1 MNSIGRTLLKKTFLS
16 VLRGDGHRLAALLNF
31 LGNLSTRSEIK
42 LLANLLLTDKTHPF
56 FKVIERFQT
65 EINSVSREKIFRNL
79 FLKSENNGKNGTP
92 PTIFISVTSRCNLLC
107 RGCSAH
113 KQESVDLDMAL
124 IDWIISDAK
133 NNGTRLFV
141 FTGGEP
147 FLRNEILSLME
158 KHSDTYFQIFTNGT
172 LIDSSI
178 AERLSRNGN
187 AIVLFSLEGFSDYT
201 DFRRGKDVF
210 HKVTNSMSLLKEKG
224 VLFGTS
230 ILVTPDNFNVV
241 TSGEF
246 IEELIKRGVFF
257 AWYLT
262 YKPVGDKLDLT
273 LLFPPHQRHL
283 LSEKVVDI
291 RNSFPIIT
299 IDHENDVAP
308 IGGCLATNG
317 VGIHINAKGGIEPC
331 GILHYYDTFVKYG
344 EAIEDSIKKSNL
356 LNEMKSFNSSL
367 PSCPLID
374 SPLELSEI
382 IKKTFP
388 ETYSDLTDF
397 KFLREYI
404 REYTKTPGHQERI
417 STVTRKDIYTHL
429 AEYILKSACLY

>member
-1 MNSIGRTLLKKTFLS
+1 MNSIGRILLKKTFLS
-16 VLRGDGHRLAALLNF
+16 LLRGDGHRLATLLNLF
-31 LGNLSTRSEIK
+31 GNLSTRSGIK
-42 LLANLLLTDKTHPF
+42 LLANLLLTERTHPF

-65 EINSVSREKIFRNL
+65 EINPVSREKIFKNL
-79 FLKSENNGKNGTP
+79 FWKSKNNGKNGTP
-92 PTIFISVTSRCNLLC
+92 PTIFISVTSKCNLLC
-107 RGCSAH
+107 KGCSAH
-113 KQESVDLDMAL
+113 KQNPVNLDMVL

-147 FLRNEILSLME
+147 FLRNELLPLME

-172 LIDSSI
+172 LIDNGI
-178 AERLSRNGN
+178 AESLSRNGN

-210 HKVTNSMSLLKEKG
+210 HKVTRSMSLLKEKG

-241 TSGEF
+241 TSREF

-262 YKPVGDKLDLT
+262 YKPVGDKLDLS
-273 LLFPPHQRHL
+273 LLFPPHQRYL
-283 LSEKVVDI
+283 LSKKVVEI
-291 RNSFPIIT
+291 RNLFPIIA

-317 VGIHINAKGGIEPC
+317 IGIHINAKGGIEPC
-331 GILHYYDTFVKYG
+331 GILHYYDTYVKYG
-344 EAIEDSIKKSNL
+344 ETIEDSIKQSRL
-356 LNEMKSFNSSL
+356 LNEMKSFNSSSV
-367 PSCPLID
+367 SCPLID
-374 SPLELSEI
+374 RPLELSET

-388 ETYSDLTDF
+388 KTYSDLTDF
-397 KFLREYI
+397 KFLQEYI
-404 REYTKTPGHQERI
+404 REYTKTPGHQEKI
-417 STVTRKDIYTHL
+417 STVTKKDLYTHI
-429 AEYILKSACLY
+429 AEYILKSACPS

>member
-1 MNSIGRTLLKKTFLS
+1 MNSIGRILLKKTFLS
-16 VLRGDGHRLAALLNF
+16 LLRGNGHRLATLMNF
-31 LGNLSTRSEIK
+31 LGNLSNRSEIK

-56 FKVIERFQT
+56 FRVIERFQT
-65 EINSVSREKIFRNL
+65 EINPVSREKIFGNL
-79 FLKSENNGKNGTP
+79 FLKSKNNGKKGTP

-107 RGCSAH
+107 KGCSAH
-113 KQESVDLDMAL
+113 KQEPVDLDMAL

-147 FLRNEILSLME
+147 FLRSEFLSLLE

-172 LIDSSI
+172 LIDNSI
-178 AERLSRNGN
+178 ADKLSKSGN
-187 AIVLFSLEGFSDYT
+187 ALILFSLEGFSDYT

-210 HKVTNSMSLLKEKG
+210 HKLTNSMGLLKEKG

-230 ILVTPDNFNVV
+230 ILVTPNNFNVV

-291 RNSFPIIT
+291 RNSFPIIA
-299 IDHENDVAP
+299 IDHENDAAP

-344 EAIEDSIKKSNL
+344 EAIEDSIKKSGL
-356 LNEMKSFNSSL
+356 LNEMKSFNS
-367 PSCPLID
+367 PTVSCPLID
-374 SPLELSEI
+374 RPSELSEV

-397 KFLREYI
+397 KFLQEYI
-404 REYTKTPGHQERI
+404 REYTKTTGHQERI
-417 STVTRKDIYTHL
+417 STVTRKDIYTNL
-429 AEYILKSACLY
+429 AEYILKSACL